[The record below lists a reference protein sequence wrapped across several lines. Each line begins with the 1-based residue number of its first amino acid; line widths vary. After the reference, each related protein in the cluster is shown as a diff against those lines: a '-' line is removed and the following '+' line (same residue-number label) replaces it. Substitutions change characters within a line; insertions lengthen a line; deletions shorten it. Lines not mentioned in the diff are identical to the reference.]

1 MRKHHQKQLRVR
13 TRASKTTFQF
23 PYWLNTQ
30 LTQYLICKNKPSKL
44 PYWQTHNPPS
54 AYLILHYAPTKMCA
68 HCPCT
73 RSVHIMCMYMLRTL
87 YLKGRLQ
94 QLLGQLSVAKSKGP
108 HMKRFFLSF
117 TNPVQGTSQL
127 RKGGERTG
135 QLLYA
140 GWGNGRGLV
149 IRPHPVPQEHT
160 RNTLCS
166 EHSDRTWTQ
175 ENKRVWMCVYTGNR
189 VYIHIIIICIHDC
202 ICNLFP

>member
-1 MRKHHQKQLRVR
+1 MRKHHQKQLRVC

-94 QLLGQLSVAKSKGP
+94 QLLAIRSQKQGSTYEAFFPIFYKSCSRHIATQKRRGKDRPAALRWLGKREGVGYQAPSCSTGTHYVLSIQTG
-108 HMKRFFLSF
+108 H
-117 TNPVQGTSQL
+117 GH
-127 RKGGERTG
+127 RKT
-135 QLLYA
+135 
-140 GWGNGRGLV
+140 RGF
-149 IRPHPVPQEHT
+149 E
-160 RNTLCS
+160 
-166 EHSDRTWTQ
+166 
-175 ENKRVWMCVYTGNR
+175 CVYTLEI
-189 VYIHIIIICIHDC
+189 VCTYT
-202 ICNLFP
+202 